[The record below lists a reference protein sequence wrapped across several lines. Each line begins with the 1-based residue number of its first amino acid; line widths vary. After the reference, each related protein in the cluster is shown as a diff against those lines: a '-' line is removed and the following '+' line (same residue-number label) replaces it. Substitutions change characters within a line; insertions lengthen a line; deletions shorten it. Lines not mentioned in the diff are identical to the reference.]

1 MLDSQGFDNWCHA
14 LQLTQAARTVV
25 EQIRQAEPSRRVQ
38 GHRKNVSG
46 NYPSRKMGLT
56 IQFES
61 HRNEL
66 ARIYELEH
74 DPDVLEYYDQP
85 PAIELTYPAKS
96 GHRNRHQY
104 TPDFFVIRTHDAG
117 WEECKTEADLV
128 KLSQSSP
135 HRYQKSVDGKWH
147 CPPGEAYA
155 APFGFWFKVCCDADI
170 NWVFQQNI
178 IWLEDYFG
186 SPSIVPASPLAQS
199 LLTTVK
205 LQVGITLAELFQQYE
220 HVSRDDIYAL
230 IATGQLYVD
239 LSIARLAE
247 PEQVRVFLNREVAG
261 AYQQVISVAPNSL
274 CDNHPLAITIGMEL
288 LWDSQTWTVANSGM
302 TATGL
307 LHTSGKLI
315 ELPNPVL
322 ETLLKEGKITSAQ
335 DADSSSCHPTIQA
348 VLAHAK
354 PEDIVAANRRYTIL
368 LPYLSDDPPS
378 LPSSTIRRWRDHYRK
393 AETLYGSGYVGLLPR
408 HGMKGNYS
416 AKMDEGVRELML
428 QFIEDHYE
436 TPTQRGK
443 WRVYQAFVTACKG
456 QEPPLTPPSHV
467 TFFQAIKQRS
477 GVVQTQRRE
486 GQRAAIQK
494 EPFYWELKLTTPR
507 HGSRPFEIVH
517 IDHTQLD
524 IELVSSLQ
532 SLEPAHLSLDEIDL
546 QHPLG
551 RPWATFMVDAYSR
564 RLLAVYLTFDAPSYR
579 SCMMVIRICVQRF
592 QRLPQMIVVDNG
604 AEFHSHYFEQLL
616 AYYICTKKHRPPAHA
631 RFGSVLERLFG
642 TANTQLIHELQ
653 GNTQITR
660 QVRQVT
666 KAVNPRTL
674 AVWTLPDLYT
684 VLCQWAYEIYDQRE
698 HPALGQ
704 SPRFAFETGLVMS
717 GSRCQRHVAY
727 DEIFQMLTLPAPE
740 RGKRKVQP
748 GRGVKIHNIY
758 YWSNAFREPVVEQSM
773 VEVRYDPFDISQAYA
788 LVQGQWVKCLSAYY
802 LDLQSRS
809 EREIQLISAELTERK
824 RINGQTLTITD
835 KELVEFL
842 NSQQAKEGQFLEQRL
857 RALEH
862 HKLLLA
868 TQVATQSPETAN
880 PDLAFGSAS
889 GSSPSQLLAAPS
901 AETEQPAEAEMLS
914 LNRVALTT
922 EPPVYY
928 GEF

>member
-1 MLDSQGFDNWCHA
+1 MLDSQSFDHWCDT
-14 LQLTQAARTVV
+14 LQLTQAARSVV
-25 EQIRQAEPSRRVQ
+25 EQIRQTEPSRRVQ
-38 GHRKNVSG
+38 GYRKNVSG
-46 NYPSRKMGLT
+46 SYPSRKMRLT

-74 DPDVLEYYDQP
+74 DPNVLEYYDQP
-85 PAIELTYPAKS
+85 PTIELVYAAKS
-96 GHRNRHQY
+96 GRRNRHQY
-104 TPDFFVIRTHDAG
+104 TPDFFVIRTHSAG
-117 WEECKTEADLV
+117 WEECKTESDLIQ
-128 KLSQSSP
+128 LSQSSP
-135 HRYQKSVDGKWH
+135 HRYQRGADGKWH

-155 APFGFWFKVCCDADI
+155 APFGFSFKVCSDADI

-178 IWLEDYFG
+178 IWLEDYFS
-186 SPSIVPASPLAQS
+186 SPLIVPALPIAQS
-199 LLTTVK
+199 LLTTVRI
-205 LQVGITLAELFQQYE
+205 QIGITLAELFHQHE
-220 HVSRDDIYAL
+220 NISRDDIYAL

-239 LSIARLAE
+239 LNAARLAE
-247 PEQVRVFLNREVAG
+247 PEQVRVFLNQEVAC
-261 AYQQVISVAPNSL
+261 AYQRIIPVPPGSFSNKPLLSVA
-274 CDNHPLAITIGMEL
+274 IGMEL
-288 LWDSQTWTVANSGM
+288 LWDSQVWTVANSGM
-302 TATGL
+302 TTTGL
-307 LHTSGKLI
+307 LHPNSKLI
-315 ELPNPVL
+315 ELPNAVL
-322 ETLLKEGKITSAQ
+322 ETLLKEGKITSAH
-335 DADSSSCHPTIQA
+335 DANCSSPHPTIQA
-348 VLAHAK
+348 ALAQAK
-354 PEDIVAANRRYTIL
+354 PEDIVEANRRYAIL
-368 LPYLSDDPPS
+368 LPYLSDTPLS
-378 LPSSTIRRWRDHYRK
+378 FPSSTIRRWRDHYRK
-393 AETLYGSGYVGLLPR
+393 AETLYGSGYIGLLPK
-408 HGMKGNYS
+408 HGMKGNHS
-416 AKMDEGVRELML
+416 IKMDEGVRELML

-443 WRVYQAFVTACKG
+443 WRVYQAFVAACKAH
-456 QEPPLTPPSHV
+456 EPPLTPPSHV
-467 TFFQAIKQRS
+467 TFFQAIKQRA
-477 GVVQTQRRE
+477 GVAQTQRRE
-486 GQRAAIQK
+486 GHRAAIQK

-532 SLEPAHLSLDEIDL
+532 SLEPAHLSLSEIDI
-546 QHPLG
+546 QHSLG

-579 SCMMVIRICVQRF
+579 SCMMAIRICVQRF

-616 AYYICTKKHRPPAHA
+616 AYYVCTKKHRPPAHA
-631 RFGSVLERLFG
+631 RFGSVIERLFG

-666 KAVNPRTL
+666 KAVNPRML

-684 VLCQWAYEIYDQRE
+684 ALCQWAYEIYDQRE
-698 HPALGQ
+698 HPTLGQ
-704 SPRFAFETGLVMS
+704 RPRDRFETGLVTG

-727 DEIFQMLTLPAPE
+727 DEIFQMLTLPVPE

-748 GRGVKIHNIY
+748 SRGVKIHNIY
-758 YWSNAFREPVVEQSM
+758 YWSNAFRDPATEQSM
-773 VEVRYDPFDISQAYA
+773 VEVRYDPFDVSVAYA

-802 LDLQSRS
+802 LNLQGRS
-809 EREIQLISAELTERK
+809 EREIQLISAELAERK

-862 HKLLLA
+862 HKLLATQLA
-868 TQVATQSPETAN
+868 TESPETAN
-880 PDLAFGSAS
+880 AEIGSYPAS
-889 GSSPSQLLAAPS
+889 SRSPNQPISLPS
-901 AETEQPAEAEMLS
+901 AKTEKSSETEMLPLNVAALVMETPA
-914 LNRVALTT
+914 
-922 EPPVYY
+922 YY